1 MQRAGY
7 LVACHAGGGGAV
19 LDLYRDLTAILADHP
34 GAAGVFL
41 VYAAGCLTGWRLA
54 RRATGY
60 MLGGR
65 P

>member
-1 MQRAGY
+1 MIGE
-7 LVACHAGGGGAV
+7 
-19 LDLYRDLTAILADHP
+19 LYRDLSAILADHP